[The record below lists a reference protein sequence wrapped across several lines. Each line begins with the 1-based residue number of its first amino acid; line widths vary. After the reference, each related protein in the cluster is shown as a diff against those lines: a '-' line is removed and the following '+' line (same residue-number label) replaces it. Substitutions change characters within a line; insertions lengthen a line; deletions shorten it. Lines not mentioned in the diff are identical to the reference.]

1 MTLLGFQKHA
11 ASDVSVSLTPRVL
24 LSSTRAAYI
33 GPSISLSPHK
43 RAVATI
49 AIGLEFPFEL
59 EFLNTPREVVMKRSV
74 ALIPPD
80 ILHNLR
86 SDGLVAFL
94 YLGAFCDD
102 YSEIANRVSNDCD
115 VQLAQRVHNV
125 INTIAPS
132 LSAEAQINAICQ
144 VLNLPQR
151 PAIDPRIL
159 SVLHAID
166 NAPNEFTSISLAAEI
181 AGLSVTRF
189 QHIFKDVVGTS
200 FRRYRLW
207 KRMAIVA
214 YALSTGE
221 NLTNAA
227 YDAGFSSSAHLSA
240 AFRDMFGIKPSELFA
255 INAKFEIDPVHSQ
268 SI

>member
-1 MTLLGFQKHA
+1 MNRSGFQKHT
-11 ASDVSVSLTPRVL
+11 ASKYSFATRPRVL

-33 GPSISLSPHK
+33 GQSMPLSPHK

-59 EFLNTPREVVMKRSV
+59 ELLQVSRPRVFKSSV

-80 ILHNLR
+80 IRHNLK
-86 SDGLVAFL
+86 SDGLVIFL

-102 YSEIANRVSNDCD
+102 YTEIADVVSNSCDSQIANRVRD
-115 VQLAQRVHNV
+115 A
-125 INTIAPS
+125 IYTIAPFR
-132 LSAEAQINAICQ
+132 SADAQIDAICQ
-144 VLNLPQR
+144 ALELPER

-159 SVLHAID
+159 SVIHAID
-166 NAPNEFTSISLAAEI
+166 HAPYEFTSISQAAEI

-189 QHIFKDVVGTS
+189 QHIFKAVVGTS

-207 KRMAIVA
+207 KRMAVVA
-214 YALSTGE
+214 HALSSGE
-221 NLTNAA
+221 NLTSAA

-240 AFRDMFGIKPSELFA
+240 AFRDMFGIKPSDLFA
-255 INAKFEIDPVHSQ
+255 IDAQFEVDPVHKPNL
-268 SI
+268 